1 MIFKAFKT
9 KKQRKRQVELL
20 LTVFFDSF
28 LIDLFLHLFVI
39 VPFKLDKILIVSLII
54 FPIISTS
61 IYAYEKLF
69 EKVFDKD

>member
-1 MIFKAFKT
+1 M
-9 KKQRKRQVELL
+9 
-20 LTVFFDSF
+20 TVFFDSF
-28 LIDLFLHLFVI
+28 LIDLFLHLFGI

>member
-28 LIDLFLHLFVI
+28 LIDLFLHLFGS

>member
-28 LIDLFLHLFVI
+28 LIDLFLHLFEI

-54 FPIISTS
+54 FPIISIS

>member
-28 LIDLFLHLFVI
+28 LIDLFLPLFGI

-54 FPIISTS
+54 FPIISIS

>member
-28 LIDLFLHLFVI
+28 LIDLFLHLFGI
-39 VPFKLDKILIVSLII
+39 VPFKLDKTLIVSLII

>member
-28 LIDLFLHLFVI
+28 LI
-39 VPFKLDKILIVSLII
+39 VSLII

>member
-28 LIDLFLHLFVI
+28 LIDLFLHLFGI
-39 VPFKLDKILIVSLII
+39 VPFKLDKILIMSLII

>member
-28 LIDLFLHLFVI
+28 LIDLFLHLLGI

>member
-28 LIDLFLHLFVI
+28 LIDLFLHLFEI

>member
-28 LIDLFLHLFVI
+28 LIDLFFHLFGI